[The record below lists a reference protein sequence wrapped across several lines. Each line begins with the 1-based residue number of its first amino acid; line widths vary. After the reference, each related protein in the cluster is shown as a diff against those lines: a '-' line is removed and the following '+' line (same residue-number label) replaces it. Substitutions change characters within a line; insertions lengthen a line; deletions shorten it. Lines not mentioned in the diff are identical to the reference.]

1 MKEELKHEYSDN
13 LSQKLIAMSDTLQKI
28 RLEEYRATR
37 KADEEER
44 KVEYYSNLHKSMNEQ
59 VKALEEKVAFFEGEV
74 VRKEEEFRKKDN
86 DRVRLFGANRF

>member
-1 MKEELKHEYSDN
+1 
-13 LSQKLIAMSDTLQKI
+13 MSDTLQKI